1 MEERTV
7 ENESPLVERIRKEPA
22 QTMSW
27 ASGKSQITPPP
38 SLQVPNL
45 RKQIKILKCMRLD
58 DETEQ
63 IFIFFLFTAAHT
75 AYGSFQATAIQS
87 CSYRSTP
94 QVDSELQLQ
103 VYITTSDP
111 SSICDLGHSF

>member
-38 SLQVPNL
+38 SLQVLNL

-63 IFIFFLFTAAHT
+63 IFIFFLFTAAHA
-75 AYGSFQATAIQS
+75 AYGSFQARARFRAAATGLHHRWIQS
-87 CSYRSTP
+87 CSYRSTSP
-94 QVDSELQLQ
+94 HQIQAASV
-103 VYITTSDP
+103 T
-111 SSICDLGHSF
+111 